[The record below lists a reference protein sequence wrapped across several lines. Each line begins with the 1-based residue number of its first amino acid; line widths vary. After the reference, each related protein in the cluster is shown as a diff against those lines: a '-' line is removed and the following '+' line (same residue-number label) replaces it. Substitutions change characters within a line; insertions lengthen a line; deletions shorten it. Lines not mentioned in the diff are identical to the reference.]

1 MAKLQ
6 ASERYKL
13 TKLIEA
19 EYAKRALTDEEFAR
33 FAIDA
38 LGFEINAGGV
48 QFARES
54 IGLLST
60 RQIKREAGKFTIE
73 SRLDNAEKA
82 ILRLVAMVHQI
93 RGTEP

>member
-19 EYAKRALTDEEFAR
+19 EYAVHAVTDDEFAR
-33 FAIDA
+33 FASGV
-38 LGFEINAGGV
+38 LKFEINAGAV

-54 IGLLST
+54 IGVLST
-60 RQIKREAGKFTIE
+60 RQIKRDAGKFTIE
-73 SRLDNAEKA
+73 SRLDSVEKE
-82 ILRLVAMVHQI
+82 ILRLVAMVEG
-93 RGTEP
+93 RA

>member
-19 EYAKRALTDEEFAR
+19 EYAVHAVTDDEFAR
-33 FAIDA
+33 FASGV
-38 LGFEINAGGV
+38 LGFQINAGGV

-54 IGLLST
+54 IGVLST
-60 RQIKREAGKFTIE
+60 RQIKRDAGKFTIE
-73 SRLDNAEKA
+73 SRLDSVEKA
-82 ILRLVAMVHQI
+82 ILRLVAMVEG
-93 RGTEP
+93 RA